1 MDRVR
6 RTFKPVRILVAGKYK
21 TIHTVLGAGKML
33 LDEWPN
39 EIGPARHRAQMT
51 VLDAMNEVKSPDE
64 VRSALL
70 VAASEAHLDY
80 K

>member
-1 MDRVR
+1 MEKDR

-21 TIHTVLGAGKML
+21 TVHTVLGAGKML

-39 EIGPARHRAQMT
+39 ETGPARHRAQMT
-51 VLDAMNEVKSPDE
+51 VLDAMNEAKSPEE

-70 VAASEAHLDY
+70 IAASEAHLDY